1 MSTIHQ
7 KSKIQVAV
15 IGAGV
20 IGLSAALNLTQNFP
34 KHLDV
39 TIIADKFS
47 PELVSDKA
55 GIHMV
60 PDSPDLKKLPKD
72 HSKKWARDTF
82 SFFHSIC
89 GSVDNAEVQL
99 CLRIGY
105 EFKYS
110 HLPDP
115 WWKECVF
122 GFRHVDLK
130 SDEAKVIQ
138 TPPKCVDIWAYTA
151 YVMAPSNYLKWLT
164 KCIKQNGGLLVKK
177 KVKSLEELTGYDII
191 INCTGIGSRELVN
204 DHTVR
209 PGRGQIV
216 AVCAP
221 WITHFACNDGR
232 WYILPR
238 ADDIVLGGSYDI
250 DNWSETPDPDLAQK
264 IFKGC
269 QKLVP
274 SLSKAEIIG
283 EWAGL
288 RPVREP
294 IRMESNY
301 DGPNGSLLI
310 HCYGHG
316 GQGFVL
322 SWGCAC
328 EISKIVEQRL
338 SSLKSKL

>member
-1 MSTIHQ
+1 M
-7 KSKIQVAV
+7 AV

-20 IGLSAALNLTQNFP
+20 IGLSAAFNLTQNFP

-47 PELVSDKA
+47 PELVSDQA
-55 GIHMV
+55 GMIFY
-60 PDSPDLKKLPKD
+60 PAGLISATSTDNEEQELR
-72 HSKKWARDTF
+72 KKWMRDTF
-82 SFFHSIC
+82 SFFHSIYS
-89 GSVDNAEVQL
+89 SVDNAEVQL
-99 CLRIGY
+99 CLRGGY
-105 EFKYS
+105 HFQYS

-130 SDEAKVIQ
+130 SVEARVIQ
-138 TPPKCVDIWAYTA
+138 TPPNCVDIWAYAA

-177 KVKSLEELTGYDII
+177 KVESLEELTGYDII

-209 PGRGQIV
+209 PGKGQIV
-216 AVCAP
+216 AVRAP
-221 WITHFACNDGR
+221 WITHFSVNACNDGL

-238 ADDIVLGGSYDI
+238 ADDIALGGSYDI

-274 SLSKAEIIG
+274 SLSKAEIIS
-283 EWAGL
+283 EWVGL

-294 IRMESNY
+294 VRMESNY

-316 GQGFVL
+316 ALGFTL
-322 SWGCAC
+322 GWGCAC
-328 EISKIVEQRL
+328 EIRNKVERHL
-338 SSLKSKL
+338 HSVKAKL